1 MFKNVLLLYT
11 NKKMKETISFAIAK
25 KKKDKLNKGSEEPHW
40 KLQDIE
46 RKWSRHRNEK
56 TFHFHV
62 LGKST

>member
-1 MFKNVLLLYT
+1 
-11 NKKMKETISFAIAK
+11 MKETISFAIAKK